1 MKTTLNKIRQH
12 DPCIEGWEKLL
23 KHLGKTKADD
33 EPLSI
38 ATILD
43 LNGLAE
49 ALGCLRAVEGEDCKI
64 RLYAVWCARQM
75 QHLMKDERSLR
86 ALDVAESFAKGQA
99 SQEDLDAARAAALDA
114 TMAEANAATCASGD
128 ASWVAIRAALDAA
141 SAAASAA
148 AWAAGDA
155 ACAAWGAIRAA
166 SASASAAASAS
177 ASASAWAAR
186 DAARAAAWGA
196 ARKAQERE
204 LRRICEAV

>member
-1 MKTTLNKIRQH
+1 MKTTLNKIRERN
-12 DPCIEGWEKLL
+12 PCTAGWEKLL

-33 EPLSI
+33 EPLAI
-38 ATILD
+38 TTILD
-43 LNGLAE
+43 SNGLE
-49 ALGCLRAVEGEDCKI
+49 DALWCLRAVEGEDCKI

-75 QHLMKDERSLR
+75 QHLMKDERSIR
-86 ALDVAESFAKGQA
+86 ALDVAERFAMGQA

-166 SASASAAASAS
+166 SAAASAS